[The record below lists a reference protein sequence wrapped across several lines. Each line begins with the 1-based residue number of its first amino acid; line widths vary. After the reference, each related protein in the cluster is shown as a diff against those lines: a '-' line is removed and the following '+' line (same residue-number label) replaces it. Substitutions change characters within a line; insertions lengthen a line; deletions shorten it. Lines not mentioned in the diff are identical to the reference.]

1 MNLNELFFFK
11 VFPCNKNL
19 RNNLKSSIHN
29 ENNCYFY
36 HISATYSNN
45 SSIKSKDRRREP
57 IQFSEFF
64 KKLLTKFKNDEN
76 YTLFLDSIFEFKNDE
91 NNFNYYIDSMP
102 LQYIEEYLS
111 FNDCCQNEIEFNY
124 HMNRYKKNICRFS
137 RILKQCKNQFC
148 YSKHIIDN
156 NGDESNKE
164 NSNINI
170 INNTT
175 NSNKNEEIVDEGI
188 IKFRKK
194 INMWQDKNEIKFKEI
209 IHLYKY
215 ILSFE
220 NKYLSST
227 QNNKIKEDFILFK
240 KWYEKNDKNENYINY
255 RILNQYKEE
264 ENLDS
269 NLQIINNIY
278 KSIQL
283 VNDLSTVNKNMN
295 LLETLNINTSVC
307 YISKYPTIK
316 KAEIIKY
323 VYAMLNSSDGVIIYG
338 GHENNN
344 SIKGISLN
352 RKERDKFKIWF
363 NSEFIKILIKYEDNL
378 QYNFYDLNNNIN
390 DECVLVIKIK
400 KIKSYNFLIKFPAKC
415 LIIKEKF
422 LIKNKDKK
430 NVLLNEENIKECDLR
445 EYIEILRKK
454 LLEHYAEKYNVKIN

>member
-1 MNLNELFFFK
+1 
-11 VFPCNKNL
+11 
-19 RNNLKSSIHN
+19 
-29 ENNCYFY
+29 
-36 HISATYSNN
+36 
-45 SSIKSKDRRREP
+45 
-57 IQFSEFF
+57 
-64 KKLLTKFKNDEN
+64 
-76 YTLFLDSIFEFKNDE
+76 
-91 NNFNYYIDSMP
+91 MP

-264 ENLDS
+264 ENLD
-269 NLQIINNIY
+269 
-278 KSIQL
+278 
-283 VNDLSTVNKNMN
+283 
-295 LLETLNINTSVC
+295 
-307 YISKYPTIK
+307 
-316 KAEIIKY
+316 
-323 VYAMLNSSDGVIIYG
+323 
-338 GHENNN
+338 
-344 SIKGISLN
+344 
-352 RKERDKFKIWF
+352 
-363 NSEFIKILIKYEDNL
+363 
-378 QYNFYDLNNNIN
+378 
-390 DECVLVIKIK
+390 
-400 KIKSYNFLIKFPAKC
+400 
-415 LIIKEKF
+415 
-422 LIKNKDKK
+422 
-430 NVLLNEENIKECDLR
+430 
-445 EYIEILRKK
+445 
-454 LLEHYAEKYNVKIN
+454 